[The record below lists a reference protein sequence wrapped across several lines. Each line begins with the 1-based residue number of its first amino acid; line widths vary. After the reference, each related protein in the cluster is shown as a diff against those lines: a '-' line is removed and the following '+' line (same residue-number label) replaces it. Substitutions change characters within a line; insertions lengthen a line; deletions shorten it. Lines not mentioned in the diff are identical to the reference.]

1 MPRCSERAL
10 ERWRDAAVTAHP
22 DEDLEDGA
30 AAAQRVEAGP
40 VRDALETT
48 LTLPVHSISRM

>member
-1 MPRCSERAL
+1 M
-10 ERWRDAAVTAHP
+10 TAHP